1 MPDAWVQNL
10 RKASWWGR
18 GKIQQSLGQW
28 GRWPWDTSPQ
38 GRLWSLPAKE
48 QHTLPQDI
56 PLHDRTWGWTS
67 QFQKKW
73 GLPIFSIPMASAEL
87 GPRDVGVLGP
97 WNPDAHDRSPFCP
110 STQSHFLHPLSPGP
124 SNRVHIPDQVST
136 FLLVLPLCLCFS
148 LTTSLSISSF
158 HSLGS
163 GVLYGAKLCSYTC
176 EYPMFP
182 APVIQKTTLLHCV
195 LLTPLSN
202 TRWLWCMGLV
212 WALNFCSIVLCV
224 CLCQWHNWFLCVR
237 MTLEIKKV
245 DASCFVLSC
254 VGYMGSFCGSK

>member
-10 RKASWWGR
+10 RKAGWRGR
-18 GKIQQSLGQW
+18 GEIQQSLGHW

-48 QHTLPQDI
+48 RHTLPQDI

-73 GLPIFSIPMASAEL
+73 GRPIFSIPMASAEL

-97 WNPDAHDRSPFCP
+97 WNPDAHDRSPFFP